1 MNPSGEDSSRPGE
14 AGVLRKQELIC
25 RARPASESVGHLF
38 RKSIAS
44 VRTQAAA
51 VALLIACSYVPSP
64 AHAASCAAVDPEG
77 TVYITSESAPEC
89 TSLLL
94 LSSSDYDELSE
105 PQWVQVDWE
114 QVKFGAGATIT
125 MFVVGLGLGVI
136 VQLVR
141 RAR

>member
-1 MNPSGEDSSRPGE
+1 MNPSGEGSSRPGK
-14 AGVLRKQELIC
+14 AGVLRKRELIC
-25 RARPASESVGHLF
+25 RARAASDSLGHHF
-38 RKSIAS
+38 VKTIAA

-51 VALLIACSYVPSP
+51 LALLIACSYAPSP
-64 AHAASCAAVDPEG
+64 ALAASCAAVDPEG
-77 TVYITSESAPEC
+77 TVYMTGETAPAC
-89 TSLLL
+89 SSFLL

-114 QVKFGAGATIT
+114 EVKFGAGATIT
-125 MFVVGLGLGVI
+125 MFCVGLGLGVI